1 MKRAVE
7 DKGKAP
13 LNRTKVWNRISLGS
27 AILAV
32 LILVRYSFV
41 SYTVEVD
48 SSGQVVR
55 DFQQWFSFE
64 PVSEG
69 YFNALLYIFF
79 ALIAFSMAAVIINH
93 LGFVVGVVT
102 AILFVP
108 LMMLIITMILSPLID
123 IDQSADFDKMTQA
136 EYGNVQKSEV
146 RKHMAIFDDD
156 EPVEAVISDINKS
169 NEKSAKNAQTSPY
182 DLDSQEENSTD
193 NELTTYWQIVE
204 IEGKSHLVGADRLN
218 DLDDIRDYGV
228 ITPNQVQR
236 LVKATDS

>member
-7 DKGKAP
+7 DKGKTP

-41 SYTVEVD
+41 SYTAEVD

-55 DFQQWFSFE
+55 DFQQWFPFE

-69 YFNALLYIFF
+69 YFNALLSIFF
-79 ALIAFSMAAVIINH
+79 VLIAFSMAAVIINH
-93 LGFVVGVVT
+93 LGFVGIVVT
-102 AILFVP
+102 ILFLP
-108 LMMLIITMILSPLID
+108 PMILIIAIILSPLID

-169 NEKSAKNAQTSPY
+169 NENSAKNAQTSPY
-182 DLDSQEENSTD
+182 DLDSQEKNRTD
-193 NELTTYWQIVE
+193 NELTTYWQIIE
-204 IEGKSHLVGADRLN
+204 IEGKSHLVGADHLN

-236 LVKATDS
+236 LVKATTS